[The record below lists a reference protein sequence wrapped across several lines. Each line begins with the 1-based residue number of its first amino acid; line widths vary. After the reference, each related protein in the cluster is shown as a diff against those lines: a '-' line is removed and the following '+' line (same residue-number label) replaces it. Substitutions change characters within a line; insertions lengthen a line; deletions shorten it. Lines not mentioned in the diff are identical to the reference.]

1 LVQHGDPR
9 WTFIRVQCELAKA
22 DRDDPRRPELE
33 ARNRALQAEYNASL
47 RRACRAPSFLGDH
60 LTNLEYSRGFP
71 ERLSLYQNSLIHDF
85 LRRKVA
91 DRFFR
96 FVGPVRRIYLG
107 PEDVETLEA
116 FCQIPHLAYV
126 EELTLLSYGPRYF
139 QVLAASPHLR
149 RLCSLR
155 VEYIGA
161 LEPEDARSLL
171 ESPHLARLTK
181 IDVAGRGPYREYAW
195 K

>member
-1 LVQHGDPR
+1 MGLEDPFFQAIAENPDDDTPRLAYADWLVQHGDPR

-47 RRACRAPSFLGDH
+47 RRAFRAPSFLGDH

-85 LRRKVA
+85 LRRNVA

-96 FVGPVRRIYLG
+96 FVGPVRRIYLSRS
-107 PEDVETLEA
+107 PE
-116 FCQIPHLAYV
+116 
-126 EELTLLSYGPRYF
+126 
-139 QVLAASPHLR
+139 VL
-149 RLCSLR
+149 
-155 VEYIGA
+155 
-161 LEPEDARSLL
+161 
-171 ESPHLARLTK
+171 
-181 IDVAGRGPYREYAW
+181 
-195 K
+195 